1 MTIVTSSNIYKSKM
15 DLKQTIGSTDIYLLD
30 QIVKNRYVY
39 GDMILDAGC
48 GNGRN
53 LFWFYNNNFD
63 MWGVDIDSG
72 SIEQVKELYPKLSQ
86 NFKIAEL
93 TKLPFRDDLFDHIIC
108 SAVLHFAI
116 SKDQFLSMFSELAR
130 VLKPGGSIF
139 VRMAS
144 DIGIENKISFI
155 ENGVYRLGDGTN
167 RFLLTKKLLQ
177 ELMETHSL
185 SFLEPLKTTNVN
197 DIRCMSTLVLQN
209 PI

>member
-116 SKDQFLSMFSELAR
+116 SKDQFLDMFSELVR

-177 ELMETHSL
+177 ELMKTYSL

>member
-1 MTIVTSSNIYKSKM
+1 M

-116 SKDQFLSMFSELAR
+116 SKDQFLDMFSELVR

-177 ELMETHSL
+177 ELMKTYSL